1 MSFGDRAGDGE
12 DEHPRAF
19 AAARLKIPIGG
30 GPGGSGGFQTA
41 AAAGGGMPTVAGR
54 F

>member
-1 MSFGDRAGDGE
+1 MRFGDREGDGE

-30 GPGGSGGFQTA
+30 GPDGSGGLSRWGA
-41 AAAGGGMPTVAGR
+41 GMPTMVAGR